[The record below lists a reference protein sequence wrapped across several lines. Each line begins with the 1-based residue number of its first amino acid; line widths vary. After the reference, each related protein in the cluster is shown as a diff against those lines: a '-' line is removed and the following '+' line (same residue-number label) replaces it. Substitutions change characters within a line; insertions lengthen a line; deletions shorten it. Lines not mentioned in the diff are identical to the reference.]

1 MATACATS
9 DIGRIDCSR
18 SDRNLAASITRTAS
32 KQTYYTVRLFVDQG
46 MVDDAYRAYAYFRW
60 VDDTL
65 DQGGLSEPQR
75 LAFVA
80 RQQVLIERCYRGDWP
95 RHLADEERMLVDLIA
110 DDAENGSGLRAY
122 IRNMMAVMAF
132 DAGRRG
138 RLISAEE
145 LNSYTRW
152 LATAVT
158 EAMHHFIGQRCRSP
172 HDETRHLA
180 VIGAHI
186 THMLRDT
193 LEDAEAGYYNI
204 PREVVEAY
212 GIDPCDV
219 GSPAYRAW
227 VMSRVTLA
235 RDCFRAG
242 RDYLARVES
251 LRCRIAGYAYMARF
265 ESVLDAIERDGYR
278 LRASY
283 PECKALRAGVRMG
296 WSVLSQAL
304 IRQRPTNRVRA
315 LPAGQG

>member
-1 MATACATS
+1 
-9 DIGRIDCSR
+9 
-18 SDRNLAASITRTAS
+18 
-32 KQTYYTVRLFVDQG
+32 
-46 MVDDAYRAYAYFRW
+46 
-60 VDDTL
+60 
-65 DQGGLSEPQR
+65 
-75 LAFVA
+75 
-80 RQQVLIERCYRGDWP
+80 
-95 RHLADEERMLVDLIA
+95 MLVDLIA
-110 DDAENGSGLRAY
+110 GDTENGSGLRAY

-138 RLISAEE
+138 GLVSAED
-145 LNSYTRW
+145 LNDYTRW

-172 HDETRHLA
+172 HDETRYLA

-193 LEDAEAGYYNI
+193 LEDAEAGYFNI
-204 PREVVEAY
+204 PREVVEAH
-212 GIDPCDV
+212 GIDPCDAEN
-219 GSPAYRAW
+219 PAYRAW
-227 VMSRVTLA
+227 VMSRVAMA

-242 RDYLARVES
+242 REYLARVES

-265 ESVLDAIERDGYR
+265 ELVLDAIERENYR

-283 PECKALRAGVRMG
+283 PECKTLSAGAQMG

-304 IRQRPTNRVRA
+304 IRQRPANRVRA